1 MNCKIDSEL
10 MAIHFAA
17 INLYNRET
25 EFLKANP
32 SSVASINATSFLAE
46 QVTIF
51 ANSILF
57 LLEDDRQPLNV
68 PAALLRTCLEAQAR
82 ANLIVAATGAERE
95 QRASEFTQLRD
106 AGHKYYETLAM
117 QMTKDFA
124 PNSSNSLPRN
134 LPYLPH
140 IIRMMADTDT
150 SKLQELKK
158 QYKRM
163 SDKWNYGE
171 VIGKD
176 KLSDPVWLNRSEAQ
190 RLQPEL
196 YLRYVNL
203 CAFVHSDPA
212 STALALNMLPI
223 SVAYTSVMAQ
233 IIGVLC
239 FFTALGKEKDTDLIN
254 LKKRFIAFDVNEKT
268 LPKKDLPPT

>member
-1 MNCKIDSEL
+1 MNSKIDPEL

-17 INLYNRET
+17 ISLYNRET
-25 EFLKANP
+25 SSLKANP
-32 SSVASINATSFLAE
+32 STAASINATSFLAE

-51 ANSILF
+51 ANSVLF
-57 LLEDDRQPLNV
+57 LLEDDRQPLHV

-82 ANLIVAATGAERE
+82 ANHIVAATGVERE

-106 AGHKYYETLAM
+106 AGHKYYETLAI

-124 PNSSNSLPRN
+124 PNSSNSLPRD

-140 IIRMMADTDT
+140 IDRLIADTDT
-150 SKLQELKK
+150 SNLRELKK

-212 STALALNMLPI
+212 STALAPNMSPL
-223 SVAYTSVMAQ
+223 SVTYVAVMAQ

-239 FFTALGKEKDTDLIN
+239 FFTALGKEKDADLVN
-254 LKKRFIAFDVNEKT
+254 LKKSFIAFDVNEKI
-268 LPKKDLPPT
+268 LPKKDLPPA